1 MQNAIEVTGFFKDG
15 NTSKL
20 FHLTKSAYQV
30 LYLMTEKFFSRG
42 NNFLNMHMEREEVK
56 MKFIHCIF

>member
-1 MQNAIEVTGFFKDG
+1 MQSAIEATGFFKDG
-15 NTSKL
+15 NTSRL
-20 FHLTKSAYQV
+20 FHLTKSTYLA
-30 LYLMTEKFFSRG
+30 LYLVTQIFSSRG